1 MLRRRPKVMSSWRK
15 QRVSV
20 DGRVLRPEEIVSPA
34 AYRPEGKGRGLHA
47 ILEQAKPFRH
57 GRAVPMGEPLN
68 APNVLLLWFGVDDKP
83 IEASTI
89 WARSAEIVAPAL
101 GIALRNLAGSERL
114 VVNV

>member
-1 MLRRRPKVMSSWRK
+1 
-15 QRVSV
+15 
-20 DGRVLRPEEIVSPA
+20 
-34 AYRPEGKGRGLHA
+34 
-47 ILEQAKPFRH
+47 
-57 GRAVPMGEPLN
+57 MGEPLN
-68 APNVLLLWFGVDDKP
+68 NPNVLLLWFRVDDKP